1 MICGWCKKVIEETTY
16 YCRACGWHLGKI
28 TSVRLKV
35 EQNQLV
41 AGIAQVVFEVRRLKC
56 P

>member
-1 MICGWCKKVIEETTY
+1 VCLLMVIYESVN
-16 YCRACGWHLGKI
+16 LI

-41 AGIAQVVFEVRRLKC
+41 AGIA
-56 P
+56 